1 MALLELRGVSKSFP
15 GVQALR
21 AIDLDVRAG
30 EVHAIVG
37 ENGAGKSTLI
47 KLLSGVYMRDAG
59 SIHFNG
65 QEVSFASPHE
75 SQRAGI
81 RTLYQEPNV
90 LPQLTV
96 AENIYLGSEP
106 HHRWLPLIDWAAIR
120 QGASQVLKQLDVDI
134 PPEKRVAELS
144 AAERQMIEL
153 AKMLHTQARLLIMD
167 EPTAS
172 LSAREVETLFRVIR
186 AVKANGI
193 GVIYVSH
200 RLDEVLAIADSVTV
214 LRDSRRIATLRA
226 SDTTVDQLVWLM
238 SGHIHQTQPAPFE
251 HPQGVERLR
260 VENLTHRPA
269 FEDISF
275 QLYAGEI
282 LGLAGL
288 VGAGRSALVRAIF
301 GLEAAE
307 SGTLYVEGEPVSV
320 RSPAD
325 ALSLGIGL
333 LPEDRQEQAVLLNM
347 TARENISLAALAQSG
362 LLVNAQDE
370 ASLAENY
377 IQRLRIKLPTPEVK
391 AGTLSGGTQQK
402 LILSRWLAV
411 RPRILIFDEP
421 TRGIDINAKAEIYRL
436 MHELAAEG
444 IAILMVSSELA
455 EIAQACSRA
464 LVMRS
469 GHIIAELGRDMLT
482 EENLARCVMGDGLP

>member
-1 MALLELRGVSKSFP
+1 MALLELRSVSKSFP

-30 EVHAIVG
+30 EVHAIIG

-47 KLLSGVYMRDAG
+47 KLLSGVFARDAG

-75 SQRAGI
+75 SQQAGI
-81 RTLYQEPNV
+81 RTLYQEPNL

-96 AENIYLGSEP
+96 AENIFLGSEP
-106 HHRWLPLIDWAAIR
+106 HHRWLPLINWAAIR
-120 QGASQVLKQLDVDI
+120 QGASRVLKQLEVDI
-134 PPEKRVAELS
+134 PPEKRVSELS

-153 AKMLHTQARLLIMD
+153 AKTLHTQAKLLIMD

-172 LSAREVETLFRVIR
+172 LSAREVETLFRLVH

-193 GVIYVSH
+193 GVIYISH
-200 RLDEVLAIADSVTV
+200 RLDEVLTIADTVTV
-214 LRDSRRIATLRA
+214 LRDGRRIATLRA
-226 SDTTVDQLVWLM
+226 SDTTIDQLVWLM
-238 SGHIHQTQPAPFE
+238 SGHIPLMHTSQID
-251 HPQGVERLR
+251 HPPGIERLR

-307 SGTLYVEGEPVSV
+307 SGSMYVEGEPVTV
-320 RSPAD
+320 HSPAD

-370 ASLAENY
+370 ADLADNY
-377 IQRLRIKLPTPEVK
+377 IQRLRIKLPTPEAK

-455 EIAQACSRA
+455 EIAQACHRA

-469 GHIIAELGRDMLT
+469 GRIIAELGHDSLT
-482 EENLARCVMGDGLP
+482 EENLTRCVMGDGLP